1 MQSLTAWPVH
11 MEIFWNGDNMLEWLT
26 ARAPSF
32 GACCNWKTLM
42 NYNKVHVWNRI
53 WEKTEK
59 KQNEKR
65 ENLQYRSTLSAS
77 LKFKS
82 LHFMGVVNMFQ
93 ESSFM
98 NMHHHT
104 LPSAQITKEEGI
116 NIPAHALH
124 SGQGWTHK
132 HTCAYLTKEKKTLI
146 LEKPN
151 SILNRTQ
158 RWRPNIKLMM
168 FKKRNCLVIKGWS
181 YF

>member
-65 ENLQYRSTLSAS
+65 ANLQYRSTLSAS

-132 HTCAYLTKEKKTLI
+132 HTCAYLTKEKKTHWFWKNPI
-146 LEKPN
+146 PF
-151 SILNRTQ
+151 SIVHKDGGQTLS
-158 RWRPNIKLMM
+158 WWCS
-168 FKKRNCLVIKGWS
+168 KREIVW
-181 YF
+181 